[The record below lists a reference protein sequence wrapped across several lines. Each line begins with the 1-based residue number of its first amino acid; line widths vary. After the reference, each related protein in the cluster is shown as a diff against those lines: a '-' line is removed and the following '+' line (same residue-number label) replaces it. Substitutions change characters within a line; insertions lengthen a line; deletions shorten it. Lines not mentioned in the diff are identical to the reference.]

1 MSFKVARATPS
12 SAVATSGTIT
22 YSYPDGTNAGDY
34 ASYGHKAFAKGLQ
47 VYLEQDN
54 GDMSVSFGASDI
66 TFTYAG
72 STSIPA
78 NTEVV
83 LQLNRRGQDDGF
95 PYREFVAMPRLV
107 PTPIVRLE
115 LGAPDTADADGI
127 LESQDLTAAGAYSV
141 LAFNGVYGDPYSNVY
156 AKLDVP
162 RNVVA
167 AWTGAAILTV
177 TGYDEYG
184 VLMVEKSASGT
195 SFTGKKAFSKITSLA
210 VSANVTSIT
219 VGTGDVLGLPV
230 YLDKVGQVV
239 AELKDGV
246 VQASAGP
253 QNVYLMGQ
261 WADISA
267 ADSSWQVC
275 PVAGRIKKMW
285 TILDGAITG
294 ADAVVTLE
302 VNTVAVDGLS
312 ITIANSGSAAG
323 DVDSDTPTAGHATA
337 VVAAGDKIE
346 AITDGASSTTAIA
359 TWIVEIEPTYV
370 PNGTFVA
377 GVQTAATATTGDVRG
392 TYDPAVACDGSLTFA
407 LLVAVADPTYKGVDQ
422 YDG

>member
-1 MSFKVARATPS
+1 MSFKNVTATPAA
-12 SAVATSGTIT
+12 AVATSGTIT
-22 YSYPDGTNAGDY
+22 FSYPDGTTAGSF
-34 ASYGHKAFAKGLQ
+34 ASYGHKAFAVGLQ
-47 VYLEQDN
+47 NHLKQDA
-54 GDMSVSFGASDI
+54 GEFSLSFGASDI
-66 TFTYAG
+66 TFTYLG

-78 NTEVV
+78 NTAVK
-83 LQLNRRGQDDGF
+83 LQLNMVGQDDRK
-95 PYREFVAMPRLV
+95 PWEIDTMKRIKHA
-107 PTPIVRLE
+107 PIFRID

-127 LESQDLTAAGAYSV
+127 LESQDLTSAGVYSV
-141 LAFNGVYGDPYSNVY
+141 LAFNGVYGDTESNKS

-167 AWTGAAILTV
+167 AWTTAAVLTV
-177 TGYDEYG
+177 TGEDEYG
-184 VLMVEKSASGT
+184 NVMIEKSASGT
-195 SFTGKKAFSKITSLA
+195 SFTGKKAFWKITAIA

-230 YLDKVGQVV
+230 FVDKVHQLF
-239 AELKDGV
+239 AELKDDV
-246 VQASAGP
+246 VQSAAGP

-261 WADISA
+261 WADVST

-285 TILDGAITG
+285 TILDGAITI
-294 ADAVVTLE
+294 ADANVTLE
-302 VNTVAVDGLS
+302 VNTVAVDGLA
-312 ITIANSGSAAG
+312 IVIAQSGSAAG

-346 AITDGASSTTAIA
+346 AITDGGSTTAMIA
-359 TWIVEIEPTYV
+359 SWIVEIEPTYV
-370 PNGTFVA
+370 ANGTFVA

-392 TYDPAVACDGSLTFA
+392 TYDPAVACNGSLSFS
-407 LLVAVADPTYKGVDQ
+407 LLVELPDPIYKGVDQ